1 MNVLDLS
8 LKYHWYDEIEA
19 GRKPEEYRDTTDYYI
34 NRLMYRKDIE
44 RERKFREFAG
54 MEQLTLREFVRW
66 FAKHYDA
73 IRFHRG
79 QGGRKTMLLE
89 FEGLAVGKG
98 NPEWGAPT
106 DREVFIIKLGKQI
119 NE

>member
-44 RERKFREFAG
+44 RERNFREFAG
-54 MEQLTLREFVRW
+54 MKQLTLQELVRW
-66 FAKHYDA
+66 FAKQYDA
-73 IRFHRG
+73 VRFHRG
-79 QGGRKTMLLE
+79 QGGRRTMLWE
-89 FEGLAVGKG
+89 IKGLAVGRG
-98 NPEWGAPT
+98 NIEWGAPT